1 MSAAIG
7 VFIFLV
13 CLALFAVIMGWLAAE
28 TAHAQRQ
35 ALKSIRERDQ

>member
-7 VFIFLV
+7 VLIFLV
-13 CLALFAVIMGWLAAE
+13 CLTLFAVVFGLLAAE

-35 ALKSIRERDQ
+35 ALKSIRERYK